1 MGNSFVASANI
12 PPYFYQAEGCLGG
25 EVTAAQGMVLL
36 LFMSFGAAL
45 GWYLGTKRVRRRSLF
60 GDDYAGSSNHRQS
73 LSFPARRQVM
83 RLLSAFLYGMGGVLA
98 GFVFLVV
105 TRRR

>member
-1 MGNSFVASANI
+1 V
-12 PPYFYQAEGCLGG
+12 G
-25 EVTAAQGMVLL
+25 EDVTLVPGLVLV

-45 GWYLGTKRVRRRSLF
+45 GWYLGTKRVRRRSVF
-60 GDDYAGSSNHRQS
+60 GDDYEGSPNHRRIV
-73 LSFPARRQVM
+73 ARRQFM
-83 RLLSAFLYGMGGVLA
+83 RLVSTFLYGLGGVAA

>member
-1 MGNSFVASANI
+1 M
-12 PPYFYQAEGCLGG
+12 GG
-25 EVTAAQGMVLL
+25 EVTAAQGLVLL

-60 GDDYAGSSNHRQS
+60 GDDYSGSANHRRIM
-73 LSFPARRQVM
+73 ARRQMM
-83 RLLSAFLYGMGGVLA
+83 RLLSTSLYGLGGIIA